1 MLSWDIGLQ
10 SSAKT
15 LGSLLEDFGE
25 TNQIDVVTS
34 YQITNITKFQMWL
47 KQGVDQYWLTNI

>member
-15 LGSLLEDFGE
+15 LISLLEDFGE

>member
-47 KQGVDQYWLTNI
+47 KQVVWPIFC